1 MKKQYNPIIID
12 GIYSEDTDSYKTT
25 DEQRSWF
32 EALLNTCANAKDGIV
47 QFGSTAVVYVKDK
60 GMAIVVKGNVVW
72 QSSATS
78 VAELF
83 KGAMEWLR
91 TLWESTKAR
100 FSRTG
105 VVKA

>member
-1 MKKQYNPIIID
+1 MKKQNKSMIID
-12 GIYSEDTDSYKTT
+12 GIYSEDTNSYKTT

-32 EALLNTCANAKDGIV
+32 EALLLTCTNAKDGV
-47 QFGSTAVVYVKDK
+47 VSFGSTAVVYVKDK
-60 GMAIVVKGNVVW
+60 GMAVVVKGKVVW